1 MSDSPGLLTKV
12 PSGRTSK
19 WLVLLGWLLLAGLL
33 TPLFGGLE
41 DYEDR
46 SPSGSLPRGAES
58 TAVMTELEKYSSAL
72 EEAPAIVVYTRESG
86 IQEADRQKAES
97 DRAAFADLVS
107 NGEEIA
113 AAVPSQDGKALM
125 TVVPLTRD
133 DVEVDFA
140 VKEMRTR
147 AQEGAPAG
155 LGIAVGGPAGLLN
168 DYTQAF
174 ENLDVNLMIATSSVV
189 IVLLLLIY
197 RSPFLWLL
205 PLLSV
210 GFASVLTQGVAF
222 LLAKYAGLPV
232 NPASSSLLMI
242 LLFGVGTDYALLLI
256 ARYREELRRHED
268 RHEAM
273 RIALRR
279 SGPAILASAGT
290 VVVGLVCLALADMQ
304 SSRSLGLVGA
314 TGVLCAYVAMVT
326 ILPALLVLVGRWVF
340 WPFVPRVGQ
349 EERSAT
355 GAWARVG
362 DAVGRRPR
370 LVWLG
375 CLVVIG
381 ALGFGALGMNLGLSR
396 SEVFQTKP
404 ESVSSQEQL
413 ARHFPSGAS
422 DPAVVIA
429 DAGAESAVV
438 SALEGVDRA
447 QAGERSPSPDGDR
460 VMIDVI
466 LEDAPDSDAAMDTIE
481 DLRSAVHAVPDAH
494 AVVGGTTAETLD
506 IDHAQSRDVR
516 VVIPVVLAVI
526 LLFLVVLLRALVA
539 PLILLSTVVVSY
551 FAALGASGLLFEH
564 VFGHAGVAWQLP
576 LVSFVFLAAL
586 GVDYNIFLMTRVR
599 EEAELHGHATGV
611 RRGLSVT
618 GSVITSAAV
627 VLAATFAVFTSM
639 PVVDMVQLGVVVA
652 VGVLLDA
659 FLVRTLLVPALS
671 LDIGRASWWPG
682 ELYQRLG
689 RGPEP
694 SARAGSEP
702 ADATAAR

>member
-1 MSDSPGLLTKV
+1 MSDSPGLLARV
-12 PSGRTSK
+12 PSGRGTK
-19 WLVLLGWLLLAGLL
+19 WLVLVGWLLLAGLL

-58 TAVMTELEKYSSAL
+58 TAVMTELEKYSEAL
-72 EEAPAIVVYTRESG
+72 EQAPAVVVYTREGG
-86 IQEADRQKAES
+86 IRPADREKAEA
-97 DRAAFADLVS
+97 DRAAFAKLADGGGSV
-107 NGEEIA
+107 A
-113 AAVPSQDGKALM
+113 APVTSQDGKALM

-133 DVEVDFA
+133 DVEIDFA
-140 VKEMRTR
+140 VKEMREKAER
-147 AQEGAPAG
+147 GAPAG
-155 LGIAVGGPAGLLN
+155 LGVAVAGPAGLLN

-174 ENLDVNLMIATSSVV
+174 ENLDVNLMIMTSSVV

-210 GFASVLTQGVAF
+210 GFAAVLTQGVAY
-222 LLAKYAGLPV
+222 LLAEHAGLPV

-268 RHEAM
+268 RHAAM
-273 RIALRR
+273 GIALRR
-279 SGPAILASAGT
+279 SGPAILASVGT

-340 WPFVPRVGQ
+340 WPFVPRLGQ
-349 EERSAT
+349 AERSAT

-362 DAVGRRPR
+362 DVVGRRPR

-375 CLVVIG
+375 SLAVIV
-381 ALGFGALGMNLGLSR
+381 ALGVSTLGMNLGLSK

-404 ESVSSQEQL
+404 ESVTGQEQL

-422 DPAVVIA
+422 DPAVVVA

-438 SALEGVDRA
+438 AAVKEVDGV
-447 QAGERSPSPDGDR
+447 QVGERAPSPDGKR
-460 VMIDVI
+460 VTIDVI
-466 LEDAPDSDAAMDTIE
+466 LEEAPDSDAAMDTITE
-481 DLRSAVHAVPDAH
+481 VRSAVHAVPGAR
-494 AVVGGTTAETLD
+494 ALVGGTTAETLD
-506 IDHAQSRDVR
+506 IDRAQGRDLR

-539 PLILLSTVVVSY
+539 PLILLSTVVASY
-551 FAALGASGLLFEH
+551 FAALGASGMLFEH
-564 VFGHAGVAWQLP
+564 AFGHSGVAWQLP

-599 EEAELHGHATGV
+599 EEAQVHGHAEGV
-611 RRGLSVT
+611 RRGLTVT

-639 PVVDMVQLGVVVA
+639 PVIDMVQLGVVVA

-671 LDIGRASWWPG
+671 LDVGRASWWPG
-682 ELYQRLG
+682 RLYRRLG
-689 RGPEP
+689 EAPGPA
-694 SARAGSEP
+694 SAAERP
-702 ADATAAR
+702 RADATVAP

>member
-1 MSDSPGLLTKV
+1 MRDSTGLLAKA
-12 PSGRTSK
+12 PSGRRSK
-19 WLVLLGWLLLAGLL
+19 WFLLLGWVFLAALL

-58 TAVMTELEKYSSAL
+58 TAVMAEMDKYRSAL
-72 EEAPAIVVYTRESG
+72 DQVPAVVVYTRESG
-86 IQEADRQKAES
+86 IQEADRKKAEA
-97 DRAAFADLVS
+97 DRTAFAEFAG
-107 NGEEIA
+107 GEDIA
-113 AAVPSQDGKALM
+113 SAIPSQDGKALM

-133 DVEVDFA
+133 KVEIDFA
-140 VKEMRTR
+140 IKDMRAT
-147 AQEGAPAG
+147 AQKGAPAG
-155 LGIAVGGPAGLLN
+155 LGIAVGGPGGLLN

-174 ENLDVNLMIATSSVV
+174 ENLDVNLMIATSSIV

-210 GFASVLTQGVAF
+210 GFASVLTQGVVY
-222 LLAKYAGLPV
+222 LLAKHAGLPV

-268 RHEAM
+268 RHVAM
-273 RIALRR
+273 GIALRR
-279 SGPAILASAGT
+279 SGPAILASAAT
-290 VVVGLVCLALADMQ
+290 VVVGLACLALADMQ

-314 TGVLCAYVAMVT
+314 TGVLCAYIAMVT
-326 ILPALLVLVGRWVF
+326 ILPALLVIAGRWVF
-340 WPFVPRVGQ
+340 WPFVPRAGQ
-349 EERSAT
+349 ESRTTT
-355 GAWARVG
+355 GVWARIG
-362 DAVGRRPR
+362 DIVGRRPR
-370 LVWLG
+370 AVWLG

-381 ALGFGALGMNLGLSR
+381 ALAFSAQGMNLGLGQSD
-396 SEVFQTKP
+396 VFQTKP
-404 ESVSSQEQL
+404 ESVSSQEKL
-413 ARHFPSGAS
+413 ARHYPSGAS

-429 DAGAESAVV
+429 DAEAAAPVKA
-438 SALEGVDRA
+438 ALAKVDRA
-447 QAGERSPSPDGDR
+447 QVGQDSPSPDGRR
-460 VMIDVI
+460 VMIDVV
-466 LEDAPDSDAAMDTIE
+466 LEDSPESDAAKDTIE
-481 DLRSAVHAVPDAH
+481 DLRTAVHAVPEAH
-494 AVVGGTTAETLD
+494 AIVGGSTAETLD
-506 IDHAQSRDVR
+506 IDRAQSRDVK

-526 LLFLVVLLRALVA
+526 LLFLLLLLRAVIA

-551 FAALGASGLLFEH
+551 FAALGASSLLFEH

-599 EEAELHGHATGV
+599 EEAALLGHAEGV

-618 GSVITSAAV
+618 GSVITSAAI
-627 VLAATFAVFTSM
+627 VLAATFAVFVSM

-671 LDIGRASWWPG
+671 FDIGRASWWPG
-682 ELYQRLG
+682 ALYRRLG
-689 RGPEP
+689 RQRAPEAAP
-694 SARAGSEP
+694 SE
-702 ADATAAR
+702 AAPTDVSVGR

>member
-1 MSDSPGLLTKV
+1 MSDSPGLLAKV
-12 PSGRTSK
+12 PSGRRSK

-46 SPSGSLPRGAES
+46 SPTGSLPRGAES

-72 EEAPAIVVYTRESG
+72 EEAPAVVVYTREGG
-86 IQEADRQKAES
+86 IREADRQKAAA
-97 DRAAFADLVS
+97 DRAAFAKLATS
-107 NGEEIA
+107 GEA
-113 AAVPSQDGKALM
+113 VAAVVPSEDGKALM

-140 VKEMRTR
+140 VKEMRKL
-147 AQEGAPAG
+147 AEDGAPAG
-155 LGIAVGGPAGLLN
+155 LGITVGGPAGLLN

-210 GFASVLTQGVAF
+210 GFAAVLTQGVAY
-222 LLAKYAGLPV
+222 LLAKHADLPV

-268 RHEAM
+268 RHTAM

-290 VVVGLVCLALADMQ
+290 VVVGLVCLALADVQ

-326 ILPALLVLVGRWVF
+326 ILPALLVLAGRWVF
-340 WPFVPRVGQ
+340 WPFVPRLGQ
-349 EERSAT
+349 AERSAT
-355 GAWARVG
+355 GGWARVG
-362 DAVGRRPR
+362 NAVGRRPR
-370 LVWLG
+370 TVWLG
-375 CLVVIG
+375 CLVVIA
-381 ALGFGALGMNLGLSR
+381 ALGFSTLGLNLGLGKSD
-396 SEVFQTKP
+396 VFQTKP
-404 ESVSSQEQL
+404 ESVTSQEQL
-413 ARHFPSGAS
+413 ARHYPSGAS

-429 DAGAESAVV
+429 DAAAAGAVATAIESVD
-438 SALEGVDRA
+438 GVRI
-447 QAGERSPSPDGDR
+447 GERSPSPDGKR
-460 VMIDVI
+460 VMIDAV
-466 LEDAPDSDAAMDTIE
+466 LDSAPDSDAAMDTIK
-481 DLRSAVHAVPDAH
+481 DLRSAVHAVPGAH
-494 AVVGGTTAETLD
+494 AAVGGTTAETLD
-506 IDHAQSRDVR
+506 IDRAQGRDVR

-526 LLFLVVLLRALVA
+526 LLFLIVLLRSLIA
-539 PLILLSTVVVSY
+539 PLILLSTVVASY

-599 EEAELHGHATGV
+599 EEAQLHGHAEGV
-611 RRGLSVT
+611 RRGLAVT

-682 ELYQRLG
+682 RLYGQLG
-689 RGPEP
+689 RTPEP
-694 SARAGSEP
+694 AVRRDGERVNATV
-702 ADATAAR
+702 AD